1 MGSRKQPGTRR
12 ARLWLAAVLTS
23 AILAAPA
30 LRASASASTVPC
42 TVFHVKANAATVQ
55 PWVFRPVRDLSATP
69 GSTSVV
75 ARFYSPDG
83 PSPLGVDT
91 YEVAISQGTKLGK
104 QIEGYPNFFSKSPTT
119 SCEIYYAPASTSFR
133 PGTQYVLAVR
143 AMAQAAH
150 ASPWAEKVFTT
161 TH

>member
-1 MGSRKQPGTRR
+1 MKQPGKRR
-12 ARLWLAAVLTS
+12 ARLLAAAVLAS

-42 TVFHVKANAATVQ
+42 TVFRVDGINETGQ
-55 PWVFRPVRDLSATP
+55 PWVFRPVRDLSVTP
-69 GSTSVV
+69 GRTSVV

-83 PSPLGVDT
+83 PSPAAVDT
-91 YEVAISQGTKLGK
+91 YEVAISQGTKLGN
-104 QIEGYPNFFSKSPTT
+104 QIEGYPNFFPKSTTT
-119 SCEIYYAPASTSFR
+119 SCEIYYAPASASFR

-143 AMAQAAH
+143 AMAHAAH

-161 TH
+161 TR

>member
-1 MGSRKQPGTRR
+1 MKQPGTRR
-12 ARLWLAAVLTS
+12 TRLLAAAVLAS

-30 LRASASASTVPC
+30 VRASASTVPC
-42 TVFHVKANAATVQ
+42 TVFHVHGNDETGQA
-55 PWVFRPVRDLSATP
+55 WVFRPVRDLSVTP

-83 PSPLGVDT
+83 PSPAAVDT
-91 YEVAISQGTKLGK
+91 YEVAISQGTKLGN

-133 PGTQYVLAVR
+133 PGTEYVLAVR
-143 AMAQAAH
+143 AMAHAAH